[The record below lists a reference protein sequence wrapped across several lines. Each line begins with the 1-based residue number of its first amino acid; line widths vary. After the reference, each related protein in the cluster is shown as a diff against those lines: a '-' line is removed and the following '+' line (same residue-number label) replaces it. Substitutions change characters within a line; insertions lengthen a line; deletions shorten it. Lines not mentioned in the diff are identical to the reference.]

1 MLDRYRTNEI
11 GTAFQLFFGK
21 IYSLFDIK
29 WVFLGGLFIFE
40 VGSLICAVAPTSM
53 ALIIGRAI
61 AGLGSGGIFSGAL
74 ITIAKTVPLDRRPIY
89 FSFIGGMY
97 GIASV
102 AGPLM
107 GGAFTD
113 NIHLTWR
120 WCFYINLPI
129 GGCAAVGLLVFL
141 KLKERPA
148 YRYETTTS
156 IIKKLDL
163 GGTTL
168 FVAGIICVLLAL
180 QWGGVKYAWSDA
192 RIIALFVLFGV
203 LLIAFIGLQIVLK
216 ENALLPIRIIT
227 QRTMASAC
235 LFSACIGGS
244 FFIFVYYVPIWV
256 SFYHS

>member
-1 MLDRYRTNEI
+1 
-11 GTAFQLFFGK
+11 
-21 IYSLFDIK
+21 
-29 WVFLGGLFIFE
+29 
-40 VGSLICAVAPTSM
+40 M
-53 ALIIGRAI
+53 ALIIGRAV

-74 ITIAKTVPLDRRPIY
+74 ICIAKTVPLDARPIY

-129 GGCAAVGLLVFL
+129 GGLAAIGLLVFL
-141 KLKERPA
+141 KLKVKAP
-148 YRYETTTS
+148 YKFETTSS

-163 GGTTL
+163 AGTSM

-180 QWGGVKYAWSDA
+180 QWGGVKYAWSNA

-203 LLIAFIGLQIVLK
+203 LIISFIILQVVLK
-216 ENALLPIRIIT
+216 DNALVPVRIVA
-227 QRTMASAC
+227 QRTIAAAC
-235 LFSACIGGS
+235 FFSACVGGS

-256 SFYHS
+256 SSSSSK